1 MSEQSEL
8 RHRCRNRQC
17 RSRLKEAT
25 DNPRRAFC
33 TRFCFDSFYRKRC
46 RVCER
51 DIDTDPQTGRRRQ
64 RLDQRK
70 FCGRRCKNEARR
82 FPHLYTD
89 PFPPYGQRSGNSKNP
104 HKTGLKT
111 RLKAGRASALQWRA
125 SAGRIVGPAHVLAVE
140 VFNRDWRPTVSSGG
154 VPIEVSRLRP
164 RTLMSP
170 R

>member
-70 FCGRRCKNEARR
+70 FCGRRCIVNAMVNAR
-82 FPHLYTD
+82 
-89 PFPPYGQRSGNSKNP
+89 
-104 HKTGLKT
+104 GLVSAV
-111 RLKAGRASALQWRA
+111 RLGGRL
-125 SAGRIVGPAHVLAVE
+125 
-140 VFNRDWRPTVSSGG
+140 
-154 VPIEVSRLRP
+154 
-164 RTLMSP
+164 
-170 R
+170 